1 MCPRPRVSLHLFR
14 KTIVPW
20 VVSVI
25 SFHAPTGLR
34 QTRSGVRLLHSVGS
48 SVSQLSARQ
57 PSYFLSNSSVRVER
71 EYPGVTHEV
80 WLSGRI
86 DIESA
91 PDLGRL
97 LLDRLG
103 LPACRRLTVNSEQ
116 IVYIDVAGIATLI
129 EVLKAARLLGKQFLL
144 RGLRERPRYL
154 FEVTRLLH
162 LFGGEGESEAGMGP
176 VPARTL

>member
-1 MCPRPRVSLHLFR
+1 M
-14 KTIVPW
+14 
-20 VVSVI
+20 
-25 SFHAPTGLR
+25 
-34 QTRSGVRLLHSVGS
+34 
-48 SVSQLSARQ
+48 SQLSVRQ
-57 PSYFLSNSSVRVER
+57 PPYVLSDAGVRVVR
-71 EYPGVTHEV
+71 EYPGPTHEL

-103 LPACRRLTVNSEQ
+103 LPACRTLTVNSEQ

-129 EVLKAARLLGKQFLL
+129 EVLKAAKLLEKQFLL
-144 RGLRERPRYL
+144 KGLRERPRYL

-162 LFGGEGESEAGMGP
+162 LFSGKDESAPGMEP
-176 VPARTL
+176 VPIRTP